1 MKCFVDELKE
11 WLSKAEKAKS
21 ETRKLFE
28 VQSPSCRHETEA
40 RCWKFLET
48 RLSLLLAQYKTP
60 NEASRMS

>member
-11 WLSKAEKAKS
+11 WLSKAEKANS
-21 ETRKLFE
+21 EMRTLLQ
-28 VQSPSCRHETEA
+28 VQSPSCSNETEA

-60 NEASRMS
+60 NEASKMS